1 MIGIFNERLF
11 CEKQSVLAM
20 SLENSRKKCDFCYF
34 LVEINIGYVYSKI
47 IVR

>member
-11 CEKQSVLAM
+11 CEKKSFFAM
-20 SLENSRKKCDFCYF
+20 RLENSRKKCDFCYF
-34 LVEINIGYVYSKI
+34 LVEIKIEYVYSKI